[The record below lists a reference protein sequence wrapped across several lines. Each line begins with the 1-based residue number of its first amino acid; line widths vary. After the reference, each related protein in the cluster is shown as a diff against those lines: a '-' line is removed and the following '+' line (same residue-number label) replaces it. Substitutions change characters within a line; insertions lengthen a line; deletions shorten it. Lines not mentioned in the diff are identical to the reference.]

1 MPRRQRGEAEIER
14 RNQALS
20 TLTIE
25 YVDTDSLVPNDYNP
39 NRQNEHEF
47 DLLCRSIN
55 EDGFTQ
61 PVIIGMDGR
70 IVDGEHRWRAAKH
83 LGLDRI
89 PIVRVPM
96 EGAQARIAT
105 LRHNRARGTEDVEL
119 SVAVLRDLE
128 QLGALDWAADSL
140 ALGDDELQRLLSDVP
155 APEALA
161 DPEWTEAWVPDRD
174 GSMNAGEGQGTTS
187 DATPSALAANREME
201 ARLREARTAEERA
214 AAQRDRNV
222 YRIVLSYT
230 GEEAELVKT
239 ILGETPAVTLLAM
252 CRAQVEQVG

>member
-1 MPRRQRGEAEIER
+1 MPRRQRGQAQIEKQ
-14 RNQALS
+14 NEALS

-25 YVDTDSLVPNDYNP
+25 YVAPADITPNDYNP
-39 NRQNEHEF
+39 NRQNDHEF
-47 DLLCRSIN
+47 ALLCKSIQ

-61 PVIIGMDGR
+61 PVIVGTDGR
-70 IVDGEHRWRAAKH
+70 IVDGEHRWRAAQH
-83 LGLDRI
+83 LDLERI

-140 ALGDDELQRLLSDVP
+140 ELSDDELNRLLSDVP

-161 DPEWTEAWVPDRD
+161 GEEFTEAWVPDRD
-174 GSMNAGEGQGTTS
+174 TEAGLQPTAGEGTLT
-187 DATPSALAANREME
+187 DATPAALAAGREME
-201 ARLREARTAEERA
+201 ARMAQARTAEERA
-214 AAQRDRNV
+214 AAARDRDV
-222 YRIVLSYT
+222 FRVVCSFTGDEAKIVR
-230 GEEAELVKT
+230 EV
-239 ILGETPAVTLLAM
+239 LGDTPAVTLLRM
-252 CRAQVEQVG
+252 CQEASS

>member
-1 MPRRQRGEAEIER
+1 MPRQRGQAEIER

-20 TLTIE
+20 TLSIE
-25 YVDTDSLVPNDYNP
+25 YVPTLSIEPNDYNP
-39 NRQNEHEF
+39 NRQNDHEF

-61 PVIIGMDGR
+61 PVIVGTDGR
-70 IVDGEHRWRAAKH
+70 IVDGEHRWRAAQH
-83 LGLDRI
+83 LGLESI

-128 QLGALDWAADSL
+128 SLGALEWAADSL
-140 ALGDDELQRLLSDVP
+140 VLSDGELERLLSDVP

-161 DPEWTEAWVPDRD
+161 DPEFTEAWVPDRD
-174 GSMNAGEGQGTTS
+174 GSMAAGDGQGTTS
-187 DATPSALAANREME
+187 DATPAALAANREME

-214 AAQRDRNV
+214 AAARDRNV
-222 YRIVLSYT
+222 YRVVLSYN
-230 GEEAELVKT
+230 GEEAEIVKAA
-239 ILGETPAVTLLAM
+239 LGETPAVTLLEWAKS
-252 CRAQVEQVG
+252 VV